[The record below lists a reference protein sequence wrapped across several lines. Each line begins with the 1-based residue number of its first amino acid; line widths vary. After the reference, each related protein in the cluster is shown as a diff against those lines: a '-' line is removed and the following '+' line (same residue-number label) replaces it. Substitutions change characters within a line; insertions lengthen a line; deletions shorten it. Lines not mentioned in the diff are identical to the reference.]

1 MQNTWPSSAG
11 QCPLKTGTQGK
22 AILSSGPSSVAS
34 GPIREYKNGAMPHSM
49 TESFPPAEG
58 FTATEEGASP
68 EMKEAL
74 LNPYAK
80 QGRG

>member
-1 MQNTWPSSAG
+1 
-11 QCPLKTGTQGK
+11 
-22 AILSSGPSSVAS
+22 
-34 GPIREYKNGAMPHSM
+34 M

-58 FTATEEGASP
+58 FTATEEGASA